1 MAFEKITEAD
11 TNGKGNVGRP
21 DTPGVSSAEMQRI
34 LDELPR
40 EVIIPKFN
48 GLVEALESTAA
59 GASGAGGVGVSEIEG
74 AAGADVQAV
83 LESLRAAGREAEEA
97 LLLRVIAANDAV
109 KYLRVNADR
118 VLETS
123 ADGTNWQATGSSG
136 HIVEDW
142 TGTALPQRGRL
153 RFAGMEVTDDP
164 VSGTTEVQGLGV
176 KLADRA
182 PAPGVPLH
190 CVLKPVGIAPPVPA
204 EGRADGVTL
213 AADAESGV
221 WRVEAAPKLLTPRKI
236 GNAEFDGG
244 GDITLGEMG
253 TMAVSAFDDPDVV
266 PVSFTSDYWNG
277 FIYYCRFG
285 KLVLLFGRLLASKT
299 IPDKTYSTIAFTT
312 PIPNTYLQNCS
323 LAVNSDFPN
332 AVQGWAAGS
341 TQKMTIRPLGS
352 NVAQNTLFHFSGSY
366 IEK

>member
-1 MAFEKITEAD
+1 
-11 TNGKGNVGRP
+11 GNVGRP

-59 GASGAGGVGVSEIEG
+59 DASGAGGVGVSEIEG

-97 LLLRVIAANDAV
+97 LLLRVIAVNDAV

-142 TGTALPQRGRL
+142 TGAALPQRGRL

-182 PAPGVPLH
+182 PTPGVPLH

-221 WRVEAAPKLLTPRKI
+221 WRVEAAPKLMTPRKI

-253 TMAVSAFDDPDVV
+253 FAYQYENITSYTLSGSVSSIQTSGLHVFRYGPVVLFSTAIKGNAAGTVTFDLGITTDYTLN
-266 PVSFTSDYWNG
+266 FTVQIDTTPNC
-277 FIYYCRFG
+277 IYATLTTAG
-285 KLVLLFGRLLASKT
+285 KLIVNLANTAYHRTFGAA
-299 IPDKTYSTIAFTT
+299 IA
-312 PIPNTYLQNCS
+312 
-323 LAVNSDFPN
+323 
-332 AVQGWAAGS
+332 
-341 TQKMTIRPLGS
+341 K
-352 NVAQNTLFHFSGSY
+352 
-366 IEK
+366 E

>member
-1 MAFEKITEAD
+1 MSLSEHKITGYAD
-11 TNGKGNVGRP
+11 SIK
-21 DTPGVSSAEMQRI
+21 
-34 LDELPR
+34 ELPDKIENNAAWLKAKFDGR
-40 EVIIPKFN
+40 TDKEVKEKHN

-142 TGTALPQRGRL
+142 TGAALPQRGRL

-182 PAPGVPLH
+182 PVPGVPLH

-213 AADAESGV
+213 AADAQSGV
-221 WRVEAAPKLLTPRKI
+221 WRVVKAPAWTIGSFANPNGTLFSDYSFEYKYNKALGLLSISGGCTVLSQADYQVIFDINEIDPSLQPATIYFCGFVNCASYSGFVNLAASPQNHQLTYVPY
-236 GNAEFDGG
+236 NAWAADTGVNYPMTMRVSCTVCVEDW
-244 GDITLGEMG
+244 IQKGEM
-253 TMAVSAFDDPDVV
+253 
-266 PVSFTSDYWNG
+266 
-277 FIYYCRFG
+277 
-285 KLVLLFGRLLASKT
+285 
-299 IPDKTYSTIAFTT
+299 
-312 PIPNTYLQNCS
+312 
-323 LAVNSDFPN
+323 
-332 AVQGWAAGS
+332 
-341 TQKMTIRPLGS
+341 
-352 NVAQNTLFHFSGSY
+352 
-366 IEK
+366 